1 MRGFAGASAVALAAS
16 LMMPAT
22 VVAQRQPAPPAG
34 MIAPTPLSPAAAR
47 PAARPARA
55 GHFKGDPLEKLNRKL
70 FSVHEFFDHL
80 LFRPL
85 AMAYKTVIPKVVRG
99 GIRHVFSNIGEP
111 VVFVNDVLQLKPKR
125 AVRTLGRFAINS
137 TIGVGGLVDVAK
149 TDGFNLPHHSN
160 GFGNTLGRYGVGPG
174 PYLFLPFIG
183 PTDFRDIASAPVD
196 GAVLP
201 LAIGFPFDRAEYQI
215 PAGVVV
221 GLDMRAEADGDLK
234 ALLGGAVDPYASLR
248 SAFLQTRAAQVYALR
263 HGDGETATPLDDPLA
278 DPAGATA
285 GPPSAALSDPLTDP
299 AAPATAAPTQPSSAP
314 QLSDPLVDPESA
326 PVTPAPTVTA
336 DPPTAPSPA
345 LSDPLADPA
354 AAAPTKP

>member
-1 MRGFAGASAVALAAS
+1 MRGFGGASAFALAAS
-16 LMMPAT
+16 LMMPTMAMAQQQAAAP
-22 VVAQRQPAPPAG
+22 VAR
-34 MIAPTPLSPAAAR
+34 MIAPTPLAPAAASAVVK
-47 PAARPARA
+47 PAGS

-70 FSVHEFFDHL
+70 FSVHQFFDHL

-85 AMAYKTVIPKVVRG
+85 AMAYKTIIPKIMRS

-149 TDGFNLPHHSN
+149 TKGFDLPHHSN

-183 PTDFRDIASAPVD
+183 PSDFRDIGSAPVD

-234 ALLGGAVDPYASLR
+234 ALLGGAVDPYATLR
-248 SAFLQTRAAQVYALR
+248 SAFLQTRAAEVYAIR
-263 HGDGETATPLDDPLA
+263 HGDGAGATPLEDPLA
-278 DPAGATA
+278 DPAGAA
-285 GPPSAALSDPLTDP
+285 AQPSAAMSDPLTDP
-299 AAPATAAPTQPSSAP
+299 AAPAPVGETQSSTASQ
-314 QLSDPLVDPESA
+314 
-326 PVTPAPTVTA
+326 
-336 DPPTAPSPA
+336 

-354 AAAPTKP
+354 AAPAPTTNPEPKAAPATALDDPLTDPAAASAKP